1 MAPVACNDAEL
12 AAMLAPPV
20 MEGLKIVGETNL
32 EPDAYNVISSRVG
45 RGSWYVPN
53 IGGSLS
59 RAWTTKT
66 FVGAGFNLGT
76 MEFYFDNDKV
86 SHVVSDYQG
95 QHVTPRWISDGHG
108 GIYEN
113 HDFEM
118 ANNIAEIIDLGLG
131 GMKLG
136 PENPTRSATNFWDI
150 MLMNFRSNQR
160 QWITAGLRAAGLTV
174 M

>member
-1 MAPVACNDAEL
+1 MSPIASNDAEL

-20 MEGLKIVGETNL
+20 MQGLKIVGETYL
-32 EPDAYNVISSRVG
+32 EPEAYTVIGSRVG
-45 RGSWYVPN
+45 RGHQYQAN

-86 SHVVSDYQG
+86 SHIAKTG
-95 QHVTPRWISDGHG
+95 QHVTPQFINDGHG
-108 GIYEN
+108 GVYEN
-113 HDFEM
+113 YDFEE
-118 ANNIAEIIDLGLG
+118 AENIAEIIDLGRG

-136 PENPTRSATNFWDI
+136 PDNPTRQATHFWDV
-150 MLMNFRSNQR
+150 LLNTYRSNNR
-160 QWITAGLRAAGLTV
+160 AWITAGLTAAGLDV
-174 M
+174 V